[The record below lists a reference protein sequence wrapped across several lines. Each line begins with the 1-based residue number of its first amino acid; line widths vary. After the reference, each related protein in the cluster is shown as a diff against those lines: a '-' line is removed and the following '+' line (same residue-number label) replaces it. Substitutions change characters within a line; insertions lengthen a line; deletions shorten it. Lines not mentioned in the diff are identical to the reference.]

1 MQVSILFL
9 TPYFS
14 RLILQIQLQP
24 QEFITGLAIYSKHKS
39 MLSIYIVLLSWCW
52 IVLIFLKRM
61 GGETGGILDGGEV
74 LPRPFTSLAQDTKLF
89 EIKII

>member
-1 MQVSILFL
+1 
-9 TPYFS
+9 
-14 RLILQIQLQP
+14 
-24 QEFITGLAIYSKHKS
+24 

-89 EIKII
+89 EIKIIWLTAGCGIMAIQIVHLCFL